1 MMLTADDT
9 IWLYVLVVLTVAVY
23 KLIPQGDVMVR
34 LFVLLFV
41 SLVSFSSYSSDSVP
55 KVDGFLCY
63 LNMSGVPTITS
74 VGSLTY
80 DPMAC
85 SSVASQSDQSS
96 YCNNPLSFYVNGR
109 GLYCESPYG
118 TKLAELRSG
127 KVCPDSHPSDNGDG
141 TCSSD
146 NSPEPEPHSCPDS
159 GTFYKRLNGGNSIGG
174 FSTCI
179 PDNCVVAIQKPVPQI
194 CIAFGGGDDYRCP
207 WDVFYTGQQCVYN
220 PDAPGLQPPDHEWP
234 DEPVPTPDPDLP
246 EIPDLPDG
254 GGDGGEGG
262 GVKPPIYDPDGKPLP
277 EDPVTKPNPDPQP
290 DPDDPNL
297 SEGDNAIV
305 GELSEANQRLENIDH
320 TLEDLTNTTKLDN
333 DTMEAY
339 QANLL
344 GELQKMNTTLTNGIG
359 GGGGGA
365 GNGITDG
372 LGEIACLLDE
382 TCEGGGSKSSV
393 TESKCESFKCDGE
406 AVICYIAQKEW
417 AKNCD
422 IEDFLAEGGAG
433 SEFAT
438 GINKFIE
445 ENPLEHLEAGNFDV
459 TSVMNKYTN
468 GNGFEVSSGCP
479 APRNVNL
486 GFTSITIEYQ
496 MFCDLA
502 VIINWFLISFALVSA
517 ALLIAKYGL

>member
-1 MMLTADDT
+1 
-9 IWLYVLVVLTVAVY
+9 
-23 KLIPQGDVMVR
+23 MVR
-34 LFVLLFV
+34 LFILLFA
-41 SLVSFSSYSSDSVP
+41 SLFSFSSYSSEQLFYSNAGSCPTKYFTYSGLTNAFNGCEYRTGEFVQSAYWSVGTDWFRLKTNKSDRGNFSATP
-55 KVDGFLCY
+55 TNKTCKDVSPDFELVDGLCQ
-63 LNMSGVPTITS
+63 P
-74 VGSLTY
+74 
-80 DPMAC
+80 P
-85 SSVASQSDQSS
+85 
-96 YCNNPLSFYVNGR
+96 
-109 GLYCESPYG
+109 
-118 TKLAELRSG
+118 K
-127 KVCPDSHPSDNGDG
+127 
-141 TCSSD
+141 
-146 NSPEPEPHSCPDS
+146 PEPEPDPHQCPES
-159 GTFYKRLNGGNSIGG
+159 GTFYKRLNGGKSIGG

-179 PDNCVVAIQKPVPQI
+179 PENCVVAIQKPVPQV
-194 CIAFGGGDDYRCP
+194 CIAFGGGDEYRCP
-207 WDVFYTGQQCVYN
+207 WDVFYTGQQCVYD

-234 DEPVPTPDPDLP
+234 DEPAPNPDPDLP

-254 GGDGGEGG
+254 GGDGGDGG
-262 GVKPPIYDPDGKPLP
+262 DGVGVKPPIYDPDGKPLP
-277 EDPVTKPNPDPQP
+277 EDPVTKPNPDPTP

-486 GFTSITIEYQ
+486 RFTSITIEYQ

>member
-1 MMLTADDT
+1 
-9 IWLYVLVVLTVAVY
+9 
-23 KLIPQGDVMVR
+23 MVR
-34 LFVLLFV
+34 LFILLFF
-41 SLVSFSSYSSDSVP
+41 SLVSFVSFAANKTLTGPRVGKDYEHTYAQSCRVAWDKFLSLYSSDGLFIQSYSFS
-55 KVDGFLCY
+55 KGNFLDRDTPLESYTCIVSIFY
-63 LNMSGVPTITS
+63 THLSSDEENTS
-74 VGSLTY
+74 CHLDNSCDL
-80 DPMAC
+80 
-85 SSVASQSDQSS
+85 
-96 YCNNPLSFYVNGR
+96 
-109 GLYCESPYG
+109 
-118 TKLAELRSG
+118 
-127 KVCPDSHPSDNGDG
+127 PSD
-141 TCSSD
+141 
-146 NSPEPEPHSCPDS
+146 PPEPHQCPES
-159 GTFYKRLNGGNSIGG
+159 GTFYKRLNGGKSIGG

-179 PDNCVVAIQKPVPQI
+179 PENCVVAIQKPVPQI
-194 CIAFGGGDDYRCP
+194 CIALGGGDDYRCP
-207 WDVFYTGQQCVYN
+207 WDVFYTGKQCVYN

-393 TESKCESFKCDGE
+393 TESKCESFECDGD
-406 AVICYIAQKEW
+406 AVVCYIARKEW
-417 AKNCD
+417 AKNCEV
-422 IEDFLAEGGAG
+422 EDFLDDGGAG
-433 SEFAT
+433 DEFAT
-438 GINKFIE
+438 GIQQLIDDNPIE
-445 ENPLEHLEAGNFDV
+445 NIDAGTFNVD
-459 TSVMNKYTN
+459 SVMNKYTG
-468 GNGFEVSSGCP
+468 GNGFQVNEGCP
-479 APRNVNL
+479 SPRNVDM
-486 GFTSITIEYQ
+486 SIASMTIDYQ
-496 MFCDLA
+496 PFCDLA
-502 VIINWFLISFALVSA
+502 SIINWFLISFALVGS

>member
-1 MMLTADDT
+1 
-9 IWLYVLVVLTVAVY
+9 
-23 KLIPQGDVMVR
+23 MVR
-34 LFVLLFV
+34 LFIFFILTIYSSF
-41 SLVSFSSYSSDSVP
+41 SFSSNTIP
-55 KVDGFLCY
+55 
-63 LNMSGVPTITS
+63 SG
-74 VGSLTY
+74 GMGY
-80 DPMAC
+80 GC
-85 SSVASQSDQSS
+85 SAQYGNFPFKFFTTPQA
-96 YCNNPLSFYVNGR
+96 
-109 GLYCESPYG
+109 CESYASSQLNKDCSLLDFDDSKRQNDIYCVDSNG
-118 TKLAELRSG
+118 SSG
-127 KVCPDSHPSDNGDG
+127 KWAYTNKVTHLPECPADYPIENDDG

-146 NSPEPEPHSCPDS
+146 SSPEPEPEPHQCPEP
-159 GTFYKRLNGGNSIGG
+159 GTFFKRLNGGKSIAG
-174 FSTCI
+174 FSTCL
-179 PDNCVVAIQKPVPQI
+179 PENCVVAIQKPTPQV
-194 CIAFGGGDDYRCP
+194 CIAFGGGEEYRCP
-207 WDVFYTGQQCVYN
+207 WDVFYTGQQCSYN

-254 GGDGGEGG
+254 GEGGEGG
-262 GVKPPIYDPDGKPLP
+262 GVQPPIYDPDGKPQP
-277 EDPVTKPNPDPQP
+277 EDPVTKPNPDPTP

-297 SEGDNAIV
+297 SDGDNAIV

-339 QANLL
+339 QASLL

-393 TESKCESFKCDGE
+393 TENKCESFKCDGE
-406 AVICYIAQKEW
+406 AVVCYLARKEW
-417 AKNCD
+417 AKTCEV
-422 IEDFLAEGGAG
+422 EDFLAEGGAG
-433 SEFAT
+433 SEFAA
-438 GINKFIE
+438 GINQFID
-445 ENPLEHLEAGNFDV
+445 ENPMEHLEAGNFDV

-468 GNGFEVSSGCP
+468 GNGFEVNSGCP
-479 APRNVNL
+479 APRNVDV
-486 GFTSITIEYQ
+486 GFTSIVIEYQ

-502 VIINWFLISFALVSA
+502 VIINWFLISFSLVSA

>member
-1 MMLTADDT
+1 MN
-9 IWLYVLVVLTVAVY
+9 
-23 KLIPQGDVMVR
+23 
-34 LFVLLFV
+34 LL
-41 SLVSFSSYSSDSVP
+41 
-55 KVDGFLCY
+55 
-63 LNMSGVPTITS
+63 
-74 VGSLTY
+74 
-80 DPMAC
+80 
-85 SSVASQSDQSS
+85 QSS
-96 YCNNPLSFYVNGR
+96 YPTATLSYNADLETAQEYGCVGTLYVYSWQ
-109 GLYCESPYG
+109 LPKCEHGDPVYPATSCPSPD
-118 TKLAELRSG
+118 
-127 KVCPDSHPSDNGDG
+127 PDPD
-141 TCSSD
+141 
-146 NSPEPEPHSCPDS
+146 PEPHSCPDS
-159 GTFYKRLNGGNSIGG
+159 GTFYKRLNGGKSIGG

-179 PDNCVVAIQKPVPQI
+179 PENCVVAIQKPTPQV

-207 WDVFYTGQQCVYN
+207 WDIFYTGQQCVYN

>member
-1 MMLTADDT
+1 
-9 IWLYVLVVLTVAVY
+9 
-23 KLIPQGDVMVR
+23 MVR
-34 LFVLLFV
+34 LFILLFA
-41 SLVSFSSYSSDSVP
+41 SLVSFSSYSEVIN
-55 KVDGFLCY
+55 KGTVYKY
-63 LNMSGVPTITS
+63 LNEPPQTYVYFREFSEASSFSWGRHSSCADGSQFILGEDLHVRCGTYWRPVGTYKGPLTHCPT
-74 VGSLTY
+74 
-80 DPMAC
+80 
-85 SSVASQSDQSS
+85 
-96 YCNNPLSFYVNGR
+96 
-109 GLYCESPYG
+109 
-118 TKLAELRSG
+118 
-127 KVCPDSHPSDNGDG
+127 SHPIDNGDG
-141 TCSSD
+141 TCSS
-146 NSPEPEPHSCPDS
+146 NHTPEPEPHQCPAS
-159 GTFYKRLNGGNSIGG
+159 GTFYKRLNGGKSIGG

-179 PDNCVVAIQKPVPQI
+179 PENCVVAIQKPVPQV
-194 CIAFGGGDDYRCP
+194 CIAFGGSDEYRCP
-207 WDVFYTGQQCVYN
+207 WDIFYTGKRCVYN

-254 GGDGGEGG
+254 GGEGGGDGG

-502 VIINWFLISFALVSA
+502 VIINWFLISFSLVSA

>member
-34 LFVLLFV
+34 LFILLFA

-55 KVDGFLCY
+55 TAPKGTNVLCNIY
-63 LNMSGVPTITS
+63 DAGISAKFKSPSDCVPYVPAPTLSACTATPYWTNSG
-74 VGSLTY
+74 Y
-80 DPMAC
+80 
-85 SSVASQSDQSS
+85 
-96 YCNNPLSFYVNGR
+96 YCNQPGGAKKMIGISRLPSSECPYTHPVDLGNG
-109 GLYCESPYG
+109 YC
-118 TKLAELRSG
+118 G
-127 KVCPDSHPSDNGDG
+127 KSEEPTPD
-141 TCSSD
+141 
-146 NSPEPEPHSCPDS
+146 PHSCPES
-159 GTFYKRLNGGNSIGG
+159 GTFYKRLNGGKSIGG

-179 PDNCVVAIQKPVPQI
+179 PENCVVAIQKPVPQV
-194 CIAFGGGDDYRCP
+194 CISFGGSDEYRCP
-207 WDVFYTGQQCVYN
+207 WDIFYTGQRCVYN

-254 GGDGGEGG
+254 GGDGGDGG

>member
-1 MMLTADDT
+1 
-9 IWLYVLVVLTVAVY
+9 
-23 KLIPQGDVMVR
+23 MVR
-34 LFVLLFV
+34 LFILLFA
-41 SLVSFSSYSSDSVP
+41 SLFSFSSYAYWQQ
-55 KVDGFLCY
+55 K
-63 LNMSGVPTITS
+63 TS
-74 VGSLTY
+74 AYGYISHQENET
-80 DPMAC
+80 
-85 SSVASQSDQSS
+85 
-96 YCNNPLSFYVNGR
+96 
-109 GLYCESPYG
+109 CESAVKRRYSSNFNAYDHG
-118 TKLAELRSG
+118 EI
-127 KVCPDSHPSDNGDG
+127 KVCAPAHEGFYQVNVAWYNWVDDPSTPDDDCSTTPTYPSGN
-141 TCSSD
+141 CV
-146 NSPEPEPHSCPDS
+146 PEPHQCPES
-159 GTFYKRLNGGNSIGG
+159 GTFFKRLNGGKSIAG

-179 PDNCVVAIQKPVPQI
+179 PENCVVAIQKPTPQV

-207 WDVFYTGQQCVYN
+207 WDVFYTGKQCVYN

-254 GGDGGEGG
+254 GEGGEGG
-262 GVKPPIYDPDGKPLP
+262 GVQPPIYDPDGKPQP
-277 EDPVTKPNPDPQP
+277 EDPVTKPNPDPTP

-297 SEGDNAIV
+297 SDGDNAIV

>member
-34 LFVLLFV
+34 LFVLLFA
-41 SLVSFSSYSSDSVP
+41 SLVSFSSYSEVIN
-55 KVDGFLCY
+55 KGTVYKY
-63 LNMSGVPTITS
+63 LNELPKTYVYFREVSEASSFSWGRHSGCADGSQFILGEDLHVRCGTYWRP
-74 VGSLTY
+74 VGSYKGPLTH
-80 DPMAC
+80 
-85 SSVASQSDQSS
+85 
-96 YCNNPLSFYVNGR
+96 
-109 GLYCESPYG
+109 
-118 TKLAELRSG
+118 
-127 KVCPDSHPSDNGDG
+127 CPTSHPIDNGDG
-141 TCSSD
+141 TCS
-146 NSPEPEPHSCPDS
+146 NNHTPEPEPHQCPES
-159 GTFYKRLNGGNSIGG
+159 GTFFKRLNGGKSISG

-179 PDNCVVAIQKPVPQI
+179 PENCVVAIQKPTPQV
-194 CIAFGGGDDYRCP
+194 CIAFGGGEEYRCP
-207 WDVFYTGQQCVYN
+207 WDVFYTGQQCSYN

-254 GGDGGEGG
+254 GEGGEGG
-262 GVKPPIYDPDGKPLP
+262 GVQPPIYDPDGKPQP
-277 EDPVTKPNPDPQP
+277 EDPVTKPNPDPTP

-297 SEGDNAIV
+297 SDGDNAIV

-339 QANLL
+339 QASLL

-393 TESKCESFKCDGE
+393 TENKCESFKCDGE
-406 AVICYIAQKEW
+406 AVVCYLARKEW
-417 AKNCD
+417 AKTCEV
-422 IEDFLAEGGAG
+422 EDFLAEGGAG
-433 SEFAT
+433 SEFAA
-438 GINKFIE
+438 GINQFID
-445 ENPLEHLEAGNFDV
+445 ENPMEHLEAGNFDV

-468 GNGFEVSSGCP
+468 GNGFEVNSGCP
-479 APRNVNL
+479 APRNVDV
-486 GFTSITIEYQ
+486 GFTSIVIEYQ

-502 VIINWFLISFALVSA
+502 VIINWFLISFSLVSA

>member
-1 MMLTADDT
+1 MATS
-9 IWLYVLVVLTVAVY
+9 
-23 KLIPQGDVMVR
+23 IPNG
-34 LFVLLFV
+34 L
-41 SLVSFSSYSSDSVP
+41 
-55 KVDGFLCY
+55 GC
-63 LNMSGVPTITS
+63 PT
-74 VGSLTY
+74 
-80 DPMAC
+80 
-85 SSVASQSDQSS
+85 
-96 YCNNPLSFYVNGR
+96 
-109 GLYCESPYG
+109 
-118 TKLAELRSG
+118 
-127 KVCPDSHPSDNGDG
+127 SHPVEDG
-141 TCSSD
+141 GNCY
-146 NSPEPEPHSCPDS
+146 PEETTNPDPHQCPES
-159 GTFYKRLNGGNSIGG
+159 GTFYKRLNGGKSIGG

-179 PDNCVVAIQKPVPQI
+179 PENCVVAIQKPTPQV

-365 GNGITDG
+365 GSGITDG

>member
-1 MMLTADDT
+1 
-9 IWLYVLVVLTVAVY
+9 
-23 KLIPQGDVMVR
+23 MVR
-34 LFVLLFV
+34 LFVLLFA
-41 SLVSFSSYSSDSVP
+41 SLVSFSSYSNSGQEKVYFPYSCKGYGNNVIYGPLPSSDINACREFAPQAPLYSNCGNSEILANTNNSYLYCSNGGTWQLIVRGGGIMFCP
-55 KVDGFLCY
+55 SGTSEGNDGLCY
-63 LNMSGVPTITS
+63 
-74 VGSLTY
+74 
-80 DPMAC
+80 
-85 SSVASQSDQSS
+85 
-96 YCNNPLSFYVNGR
+96 
-109 GLYCESPYG
+109 
-118 TKLAELRSG
+118 
-127 KVCPDSHPSDNGDG
+127 PDSPD
-141 TCSSD
+141 
-146 NSPEPEPHSCPDS
+146 PEPEPHSCPDS
-159 GTFYKRLNGGNSIGG
+159 GTFYKRLNGGKSIGG

-179 PDNCVVAIQKPVPQI
+179 PENCVVAIQKPTPQV

-207 WDVFYTGQQCVYN
+207 WDIFYTGQQCIYN

-393 TESKCESFKCDGE
+393 NESKCESFKCDGE

>member
-1 MMLTADDT
+1 
-9 IWLYVLVVLTVAVY
+9 
-23 KLIPQGDVMVR
+23 MVR
-34 LFVLLFV
+34 LFILLFA
-41 SLVSFSSYSSDSVP
+41 SLVSFSSYSASYDWDKLVVSNYDIYTNHYGNACP
-55 KVDGFLCY
+55 TPEHTEKVNAWKMPEDNWSAKYVLKERLDWRGSSSCITR
-63 LNMSGVPTITS
+63 MTVAAVPTGT
-74 VGSLTY
+74 
-80 DPMAC
+80 
-85 SSVASQSDQSS
+85 
-96 YCNNPLSFYVNGR
+96 NP
-109 GLYCESPYG
+109 
-118 TKLAELRSG
+118 
-127 KVCPDSHPSDNGDG
+127 CPETHPVDNGDG
-141 TCSSD
+141 TCSTND
-146 NSPEPEPHSCPDS
+146 PEPEPHQCPES
-159 GTFYKRLNGGNSIGG
+159 GTFYKRLNGGKSIGG

-179 PDNCVVAIQKPVPQI
+179 PENCVVAIQKPVPQV
-194 CIAFGGGDDYRCP
+194 CIAFGGSDEYRCP
-207 WDVFYTGQQCVYN
+207 WDIFYTGKRCVYN

-254 GGDGGEGG
+254 GEGGEGG
-262 GVKPPIYDPDGKPLP
+262 GVQPPIYDPDGKPLP

-433 SEFAT
+433 SEFVT